1 MNRLKLLFIKFC
13 NCLLIGMKFA
23 YHEVLDNYN
32 LEYSY
37 CLACSWREFTI
48 LLIVPQF
55 YLKFLKNFRYI
66 VTVYYEK
73 RLDNVLI
80 YYLQAIKLLGFILE
94 VFLEINTFVAN
105 MKIRC
110 PESRGPKLWCYLV

>member
-13 NCLLIGMKFA
+13 NCLLIGMTFA
-23 YHEVLDNYN
+23 YHEILDNNN
-32 LEYSY
+32 LEY
-37 CLACSWREFTI
+37 LLIAWREFTI

-73 RLDNVLI
+73 RLADNVLI
-80 YYLQAIKLLGFILE
+80 YYLQVI
-94 VFLEINTFVAN
+94 
-105 MKIRC
+105 
-110 PESRGPKLWCYLV
+110 